1 MTVDEITA
9 DEMTVVN
16 ISVDKIVD
24 KMTIKMTI
32 KWLDKMTVD

>member
-1 MTVDEITA
+1 MTVDEITF

-24 KMTIKMTI
+24 KMTIKWI
-32 KWLDKMTVD
+32 DKMTVD